1 MDLKTKS
8 VHFYVQRKLSH
19 RVKGVINFHIQRLND
34 GEALNLTTGVFT
46 TPLNGTYHFQ
56 FSGIKSSDTDYLYG
70 VIVGETVFHD
80 GNMKRVY
87 SSASLTASLKLKA
100 GDRVNLWKN
109 EGKLYDTEGGMAGLW
124 KRT

>member
-1 MDLKTKS
+1 VDLKTKS

-56 FSGIKSSDTDYLYG
+56 FSGIKSSDTDYLYVKLQVNG
-70 VIVGETVFHD
+70 VIVGQTVFND
-80 GNMKRVY
+80 GDMKRVY

-100 GDRVNLWKN
+100 GDRV
-109 EGKLYDTEGGMAGLW
+109 E
-124 KRT
+124 